1 MSALPQAPSPD
12 AVYASPAVRRLR
24 EDLALALRA
33 AAHHGL
39 EEGVCN
45 HFSVML
51 PGRHDGPQA
60 RAQGGPAPAQDRYLI
75 NPRGLH
81 WSEVG
86 PDDIVLIDVHG
97 QVLAG
102 RHRVEPTALFI
113 HGAVHRLTGHA
124 VVLHCHMPYATA
136 LTLTQDGAL
145 DPTLSQNA
153 MRFMNRLAV
162 DRRYNGLALDDAEG
176 ERIAGTMAGANA
188 GKDILFLANHGV
200 IVAGPTV
207 AWAYDDLYYLE
218 RACLHQ
224 VLAQST
230 GRPLAP
236 VDAQL
241 AARVAA
247 QVQGEREQSDLF
259 FEALRRRLPAP

>member
-1 MSALPQAPSPD
+1 MSTETVSRSFD
-12 AVYASPAVRRLR
+12 AVVAGGGYADPIVRRLR

-33 AAHHGL
+33 AAHHQL

-51 PGRHDGPQA
+51 PGT
-60 RAQGGPAPAQDRYLI
+60 QDRYLI

-86 PDDIVLIDVHG
+86 PDDIVLIDVRG
-97 QVLAG
+97 NVLAG

-113 HGAVHRLTGHA
+113 HGAVHRLTRRA
-124 VVLHCHMPYATA
+124 VVLHTHMPYATA
-136 LTLTQDGAL
+136 LTLTDQRAP

-153 MRFMNRLAV
+153 MRFIDRIAV
-162 DRRYNGLALDDAEG
+162 DDRYNGLALDDAEG
-176 ERIAGTMAGANA
+176 ERIARTMTDGNAN
-188 GKDILFLANHGV
+188 KDVVFLANHGV
-200 IVAGPTV
+200 IVTGHTIAH
-207 AWAYDDLYYLE
+207 AYDDLYYLE
-218 RACLHQ
+218 RACMHQ

-230 GRPLAP
+230 GRPLRP
-236 VDAQL
+236 VDRQL

-259 FEALRRRLPAP
+259 FESLRRLLPAPR

>member
-1 MSALPQAPSPD
+1 MPNAD
-12 AVYASPAVRRLR
+12 AQYASPQVQRLR

-39 EEGVCN
+39 SEGVCN
-45 HFSVML
+45 HFSVAL
-51 PGRHDGPQA
+51 PGTA
-60 RAQGGPAPAQDRYLI
+60 DRYLI

-81 WSEVG
+81 WSEVRA
-86 PDDIVLIDVHG
+86 DDIVLIDLHG
-97 QVLAG
+97 EVLAG

-136 LTLTQDGAL
+136 LTLTADRAL

-153 MRFMNRLAV
+153 MRYMGRIAI
-162 DRRYNGLALDDAEG
+162 DAQYNGLALDDAEG
-176 ERIAGTMAGANA
+176 ERIARTMTA
-188 GKDILFLANHGV
+188 GKDVAFLANHGV
-200 IVAGPTV
+200 IVAGATV
-207 AWAYDDLYYLE
+207 AHAYDDLYYLE

-236 VDAQL
+236 VDAAL

-259 FEALRRRLPAP
+259 FEALRRLLP

>member
-1 MSALPQAPSPD
+1 MPDHDPTTAP
-12 AVYASPAVRRLR
+12 LR
-24 EDLALALRA
+24 DDLALALRA

-39 EEGVCN
+39 AEGVCN
-45 HFSVML
+45 HFSVAL
-51 PGRHDGPQA
+51 PDGSA
-60 RAQGGPAPAQDRYLI
+60 RFLI

-86 PDDIVLIDVHG
+86 AEDIVLVDAQG
-97 QVLAG
+97 AVLAG
-102 RHRVEPTALFI
+102 RHRVEPTAMFI
-113 HGAVHRLTGHA
+113 HAAVHRIAGLA

-136 LTLTQDGAL
+136 LTLTADRAL

-153 MRFMNRLAV
+153 MRFMGRVAIEGT
-162 DRRYNGLALDDAEG
+162 YNGLALDVAEG
-176 ERIAGTMAGANA
+176 ERIARTMQQGRDVA
-188 GKDILFLANHGV
+188 FLANHGV
-200 IVAGPTV
+200 IVGGATV
-207 AWAYDDLYYLE
+207 AHAYDDLYYLE

-236 VDAQL
+236 VAADL

-247 QVQGEREQSDLF
+247 QTLGEREQSDLF
-259 FEALRRRLPAP
+259 FEALRRMLPAPGRAAWA

>member
-1 MSALPQAPSPD
+1 MPNAD
-12 AVYASPAVRRLR
+12 AQYASPQVKGLR

-39 EEGVCN
+39 SEGVCN
-45 HFSVML
+45 HFSVTL
-51 PGRHDGPQA
+51 PGTV
-60 RAQGGPAPAQDRYLI
+60 DRYLI

-81 WSEVG
+81 WSEVRA
-86 PDDIVLIDVHG
+86 DDIVLIDLHG
-97 QVLAG
+97 EVLAG

-136 LTLTQDGAL
+136 LTLTSDRAL

-153 MRFMNRLAV
+153 MRYMGRIAI
-162 DRRYNGLALDDAEG
+162 DAQYNGLALDDAEG
-176 ERIAGTMAGANA
+176 ERIARSMADGRDVA
-188 GKDILFLANHGV
+188 FLANHGV
-200 IVAGPTV
+200 IVAGATI
-207 AWAYDDLYYLE
+207 AHAYDDLYYLE

-236 VDAQL
+236 VDPAL

-259 FEALRRRLPAP
+259 FEALRRLLP